1 MITVEHI
8 KKCYADLQKQ
18 GVWDDDESQFRK
30 NFLKWSLKNHPDKN
44 PGNENIVQL
53 YQAITGCRNDFLENF
68 NQYKNISKGLYDV
81 QQPQPTF
88 GAKFN
93 EFFKKYAQPTPKPK
107 PAPKAKK
114 AKSAPKA
121 KKSKTKKS
129 KAKKSKAKKSKAKK
143 SKAKKSKTKKSKAK
157 NSKAKNSKAKKSK
170 SKAKKAKSAPKAKK
184 SKSKAKKAKSAP
196 KRKSVKK
203 AKSKAK
209 KAKSAPKR
217 KSVKKSKS
225 KTKKAKSAPKRKSVK
240 KSKSK
245 TKKAKPV
252 PKRKSVKK
260 AKSKSKKAKKTK
272 AKKQKGGKPITSP
285 SEFLRKKQKRVN
297 KPSPLRNEIKPD
309 EEVKVPQI
317 KRIRLVQKK
326 SNLTKPYDA
335 PEWEF

>member
-129 KAKKSKAKKSKAKK
+129 KAK
-143 SKAKKSKTKKSKAK
+143 
-157 NSKAKNSKAKKSK
+157 NS
-170 SKAKKAKSAPKAKK
+170 KAKK